1 VNVFHCCVNAQQWSQ
16 IKLSS
21 HVWSGIWNFE
31 QKNICRRQISLEVSS
46 EDTTPLWPLLV
57 YGAIVIGLVI
67 AMLGLS
73 YVLGQRHKEHATNE
87 PYEGGILS
95 TGSARLRFSSQF
107 YLIAMLFVIFDVETI
122 FIFSWAIAFKEL
134 GWFGYVGVSVF
145 VILLFVVL
153 IYEWRNGALDFGP
166 DGKKILKAYRK
177 RIAKNKSHEVVV
189 K

>member
-1 VNVFHCCVNAQQWSQ
+1 
-16 IKLSS
+16 
-21 HVWSGIWNFE
+21 
-31 QKNICRRQISLEVSS
+31 LEVSS
-46 EDTTPLWPLLV
+46 QNTVALWPLLL
-57 YGAIVIGLVI
+57 YGGIVLGLVCI
-67 AMLGLS
+67 MLGLS
-73 YVLGQRHKEHATNE
+73 FILGQRHKERATDE

-122 FIFSWAIAFKEL
+122 FIFSWAIAFQEL
-134 GWFGYVGVSVF
+134 GWFGYFGVGIF

-166 DGKKILKAYRK
+166 DGKKILKAYK
-177 RIAKNKSHEVVV
+177 KIKEKGSNNEVVV